1 MKQSYWALMKHRVLI
16 YSILLGMSYL
26 TITYHYDLWTK
37 LASEGV
43 YYRIQPRNT
52 SLSQGSFNI
61 EEIER
66 FRKDM
71 TYGNMAISYTYKE
84 AVTIEGM
91 GKQQKAVAIETN
103 SDYKRV
109 YGLSMEEGNFFNES
123 GCQSEDVVLNET
135 LAFQLFGSNQIIG
148 EEVKVNGK
156 SFKVLGIARDK
167 GKNEGAV
174 LYLKGLVEQGEDTV
188 YVEEI
193 GVYSYMKQNLLNH
206 EKMQQIL
213 QALNKD
219 KDEYKIVKVKKYQ
232 WEQSPA

>member
-26 TITYHYDLWTK
+26 TITYHYDLLTN
-37 LASEGV
+37 LVSEGI
-43 YYRIQPRNT
+43 YYRIQPKNT

-61 EEIER
+61 EDIER
-66 FRKDM
+66 LREEIAYSK
-71 TYGNMAISYTYKE
+71 MAISYIYKE

-103 SDYKRV
+103 SDYKCV

-123 GCQSEDVVLNET
+123 GCQSEGVVLNET

-148 EEVKVNGK
+148 EEVKINGK
-156 SFKVLGIARDK
+156 AFKVLGIARDR

-174 LYLKGLVEQGEDTV
+174 LYLKGLVEQVEETV
-188 YVEEI
+188 YVEELGI
-193 GVYSYMKQNLLNH
+193 YSYMKQNLLNH
-206 EKMQQIL
+206 EKMERIL
-213 QALNKD
+213 QALNKN
-219 KDEYKIVKVKKYQ
+219 KDEYKIVKVNT
-232 WEQSPA
+232 